1 MVRHDHQHGYDAEQL
16 NIRVPYPPVHFL
28 VTIGFYVHMLF
39 LLIFILLLMA
49 R

>member
-16 NIRVPYPPVHFL
+16 NVRASYSPMHFL